1 MTRHN
6 RRRYSFLVMAVLLFE
21 ACASSYRVRCDKH
34 LVPINP
40 PQVPINP
47 PRQNATPEASK

>member
-47 PRQNATPEASK
+47 PHQNATPEASK